1 MKTRQQL
8 PVLLSISGTP
18 PICTGDVSFVLRTF
32 VQVIR
37 VSFSLLAENTVVC
50 RVSPVTMFYTLF
62 RSDVQS
68 HTYRGGLKRIACDA
82 FGEASVTLGQEQE
95 QSRIS
100 FVNVIISVLHAF
112 LFSLSDPYDSNQT
125 HAFCF
130 DLMCSLTHIEGD

>member
-1 MKTRQQL
+1 M
-8 PVLLSISGTP
+8 
-18 PICTGDVSFVLRTF
+18 
-32 VQVIR
+32 QVIR

-82 FGEASVTLGQEQE
+82 FGEASVTLGQEQK

-125 HAFCF
+125 HAWQHAAKQPHPNY
-130 DLMCSLTHIEGD
+130 D